1 MIKESTYVLN
11 NLAPYIEL
19 IFTSEVHL
27 LMDSGVYP
35 SFIRIATMKLS
46 LQNSVSTY
54 FMFCLTDDYRVGRA
68 LL

>member
-11 NLAPYIEL
+11 NLAPYMEL
-19 IFTSEVHL
+19 IFTSEVNL

-35 SFIRIATMKLS
+35 SFIRIATMKLF
-46 LQNSVSTY
+46 LQNSVSKY
-54 FMFCLTDDYRVGRA
+54 FMFCLTNDYRTGRA

>member
-46 LQNSVSTY
+46 LQNSVAIY
-54 FMFCLTDDYRVGRA
+54 FMFCLTYDYRVGRA